1 MKIQNLDWHISKG
14 AELENFHGVE
24 IPSHYG
30 NFQNEYWALRNSVG
44 IRDVS
49 HFGKVRI
56 TGKDGKNFL
65 HRMLSNDINVLQAGQ
80 GTWALF
86 LNVKGHIQGD
96 MKIYT
101 FPDHLLVVLQ
111 HYIREKIVSGLDRY
125 VIGEN
130 LQFHDAT
137 EELAMFQI
145 IGPDA
150 ETFLKSKGVQQLPVE
165 NLSFLAAKIGEI
177 EVTVIRLGVGYAILA
192 RSQDGLNLLNVLD
205 AQPVGMKAFE
215 IFRVES
221 GIPLMQRDVGEMNFP
236 QETRMDAAVSFQ
248 KGCYLGQETIARI
261 DAQGHV
267 NKFLTGI
274 RSTSPLRDGDALFKN
289 GKEIGR
295 ITSSVQSMLLD
306 SPLALGYVRREFAN
320 SGEAI
325 EIGAEGAKGEVIQL
339 PIQVGQN
346 AKNL

>member
-1 MKIQNLDWHISKG
+1 MKIQNFDWHNSKG
-14 AELENFHGVE
+14 ARFENFHGAE
-24 IPSHYG
+24 IPSDYG
-30 NFQNEYWALRNSVG
+30 NIEPEYWALRNSVG

-49 HFGKVRI
+49 YFGKIDI

-65 HRMLSNDINVLQAGQ
+65 HRMLSNDINVLQPGQ

-96 MKIYT
+96 MKIYA

-137 EELAMFQI
+137 EEFVMFQI
-145 IGPDA
+145 IGPGA
-150 ETFLKSKGVQQLPVE
+150 ESFLRSKGVQQLPE
-165 NLSFLAAKIGEI
+165 TNLSFVSSKIGEV
-177 EVTVIRLGVGYAILA
+177 EVTLIRLAVGYAILGK
-192 RSQDGLNLLNVLD
+192 SEDGLKLLNILD
-205 AQPVGMKAFE
+205 AQPVGMRAFE

-221 GIPLMQRDVGEMNFP
+221 GIPLMQRDVGETNFP

-274 RSTSPLRDGDALFKN
+274 RSVSPIHDGDVLFKN
-289 GKEIGR
+289 GKEIGK
-295 ITSSVQSMLLD
+295 ITSSVQSIALN
-306 SPLALGYVRREFAN
+306 SPLALGYVRREFAKP
-320 SGEAI
+320 GEAV
-325 EIGAEGAKGEVIQL
+325 EIGVEGAIGEVIQL
-339 PIQVGQN
+339 PIQVG
-346 AKNL
+346 